1 MGEVIIG
8 GIYIFLTWSR
18 VVSLENM
25 CVSPF
30 GEEPCEM
37 IRLILNCPSDITGIT
52 EPRGRVVRRQ
62 YRHCPVSD
70 VNLAFNVT

>member
-8 GIYIFLTWSR
+8 GICTFLTWSR

-30 GEEPCEM
+30 GEEPCEV
-37 IRLILNCPSDITGIT
+37 IRLILNCPSDIVGIT
-52 EPRGRVVRRQ
+52 KPHGRVVRR
-62 YRHCPVSD
+62 
-70 VNLAFNVT
+70 